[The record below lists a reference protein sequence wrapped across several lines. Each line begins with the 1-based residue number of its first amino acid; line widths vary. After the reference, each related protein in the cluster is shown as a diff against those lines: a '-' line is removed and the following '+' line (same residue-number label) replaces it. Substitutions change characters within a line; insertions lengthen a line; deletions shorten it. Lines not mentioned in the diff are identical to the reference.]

1 MSFEKRGYRDLYQAL
16 EADVRRRAPAL
27 TDWEEGSVVR
37 SLFESFAY
45 EMATL
50 YEQMDRVYQAGFVDT
65 ATGPNLDRVVA
76 VLGITRN
83 EPDFAI
89 GVVTFERDPGS
100 TADITIPV
108 GTLVTTAED
117 PERTPSKKAY
127 RTIEEGRL
135 PAGETVAE
143 VKIQAEERGPEYTAD
158 SESVIVMPRPVPGVK
173 TVRNRRP
180 VRFLGRER
188 EGDEDL
194 RERAKKA
201 LLASGRASL
210 TAIENALLGLPGVR
224 GVRVREDF
232 STVVEGTDGDEMPVD
247 EAARARS
254 ISGPLDGDTLGRGV
268 VKVYVDGLGS
278 DNAERLRERVD
289 EVRAAGV
296 FVIMEPA
303 VKRNVQATLRIEA
316 DPRVRGAELETLER
330 QVRDAV
336 IRFLDRQRMG
346 QPLLFSQLTRE
357 VLDVK
362 GVTDLDELRVAT
374 FRDARVPAIGFVT
387 LSRPAGEA
395 GSNLAIPART
405 ELRTETGQ
413 RFVTEEPAMLEAPN
427 TEITISVRA
436 LRLGR
441 DGELLRTGSA
451 VAWEPVGAGRLAA
464 RNEAPIRLPRIPHP
478 AEEKR
483 VAASMEERF
492 VPDTIRVAASPK
504 TLAVNVQV
512 GVAAPSEAGRDAL
525 VAALRAAVQA
535 AAKDGRPDAAWST
548 GLSDRAKKA
557 VVARV
562 DEFFALS
569 RDAVDGFRARLSAD
583 LDPATRDAL
592 VAEVQAYFA
601 DARAQEP
608 VRIEESVLHDRL
620 TAVLQSR
627 LTSAEVEARLAG
639 PMAGVIASVSA
650 LVAPRFPSDAVA
662 DALRTAL
669 TTAADD
675 RIAAEDA
682 KVTAARNAHQLAV
695 DTLARVS
702 TELAKMAANDP
713 ARAAKETEV
722 ANARTA
728 EAARRAELEA
738 AVRDAA
744 RVRTEVSR
752 ELTAELTRVPDRVE
766 ALRRRSLDALAAV
779 GTPARLAAAVAG
791 AAATGPFTLTVRL
804 RTESFEGE
812 VSSDAPY
819 VEPTFVETPSAEIVF
834 VHTRVVELAGT
845 LTLGMPLTA
854 TDDEKRLVRAQV
866 RQSIAD
872 FLDSLAPEENVDLN
886 RIAELA
892 AAHEQVLRADF
903 QEADAL
909 RDRVGR
915 DRSLSVGALEKVAL
929 SAERFDIRG

>member
-1 MSFEKRGYRDLYQAL
+1 MSFQKRGFRDLYQAL
-16 EADVRRRAPAL
+16 ESDVRRRAPAL

-50 YEQMDRVYQAGFVDT
+50 YEQMDLVYQAGFVDT

-83 EPDFAI
+83 EPDFAT
-89 GVVTFERDPGS
+89 GEVTFERDPGS

-117 PERTPSKKAY
+117 PEKTPSKKAY

-143 VKIQAEERGPEYTAD
+143 VKVQAEERGPEYTAD
-158 SESVIVMPRPVPGVK
+158 SESVVVMPRPVPGVK

-201 LLASGRASL
+201 LLASGRASS
-210 TAIENALLGLPGVR
+210 TSIENALLGLPGVR

-232 STVVEGTDGDEMPVD
+232 STVVDGTNLEAPAEETRRALLDSGDGDP
-247 EAARARS
+247 
-254 ISGPLDGDTLGRGV
+254 DTLGRGV
-268 VKVYVDGLGS
+268 VKVYVDGLDSG
-278 DNAERLRERVD
+278 NAGRLRERVD

-296 FVIMEPA
+296 FVILEPA

-362 GVTDLDELRVAT
+362 GVVDLDTYEVAT
-374 FRDARVPAIGFVT
+374 FRDARLPAVGRVT
-387 LSRPAGEA
+387 LSRPAA
-395 GSNLAIPART
+395 QAASNLAIPART
-405 ELRTETGQ
+405 ELRTDTGQ
-413 RFVTEEPAMLEAPN
+413 RFVTEGDAMLKDGE
-427 TEITISVRA
+427 TEITVDVRA

-451 VAWEPVGAGRLAA
+451 VAWEPVGPARLAA
-464 RNEAPIRLPRIPHP
+464 RNDGPIRLRRVLHP

-483 VAASMEERF
+483 VAASLEERF
-492 VPDTIRVAASPK
+492 VPDTIRVAAEPK

-512 GVAAPSEAGRDAL
+512 GVAAPAEAGRDAL

-535 AAKDGRPDAAWST
+535 AAKNGRPDTAWST
-548 GLSDRAKKA
+548 GLSDKAKKA
-557 VVARV
+557 INARV
-562 DEFFALS
+562 DEFFTAS
-569 RDAVDGFRARLSAD
+569 RDAVDAFRARLSAD

-592 VAEVQAYFA
+592 VAEVQAYF
-601 DARAQEP
+601 DYARTRDP
-608 VRIEESVLHDRL
+608 VRIEEGVLRDRL
-620 TAVLQSR
+620 NAVLAAR
-627 LTSAEVEARLAG
+627 LTPAEVEARLVG
-639 PMAGVIASVSA
+639 PMGDVVAAVSA
-650 LVAPRFPSDAVA
+650 LLAARFPSDAIA
-662 DALRTAL
+662 DALESAL

-675 RIAAEDA
+675 RMAAEDA
-682 KVTAARNAHQLAV
+682 KVAAAQTAHQLAV
-695 DTLARVS
+695 DTLARLS

-722 ANARTA
+722 TAARTA

-752 ELTAELTRVPDRVE
+752 ELTAELARVPERVE
-766 ALRRRSLDALAAV
+766 ELRTRALDALAAV
-779 GTPARLAAAVAG
+779 GAPERLAAAAAG
-791 AAATGPFTLTVRL
+791 AAAAGPFVLTVRL
-804 RTESFEGE
+804 RTTSFEGE
-812 VSSDAPY
+812 VRSDAPY

-834 VHTRVVELAGT
+834 VHTRLVELAGT

-866 RQSIAD
+866 RQSVAD
-872 FLDSLAPEENVDLN
+872 FLDSLRPEENVDLD
-886 RIAELA
+886 RIRVLAE
-892 AAHEQVLRADF
+892 AHEKVLRATF
-903 QEADAL
+903 EPADAL
-909 RDRVGR
+909 KERVERGT
-915 DRSLSVGALEKVAL
+915 LSVGALEKVAL
-929 SAERFDIRG
+929 SGDRFDIRG